1 MYSGMNPTEMRGSR
15 TAVFCGAYGG
25 EATDYSKFRANTD
38 NAGYLGLSAVNFMI
52 PARIA
57 FALDLRGPSTHVC
70 TACSSSFT
78 ALETAVHSIMRGS
91 CDAAIVTGSTVH
103 LNPQNHFDVLALQA
117 LSLDGRCKTFDESGK
132 SFRTRQ
138 SLSHTKMQY

>member
-1 MYSGMNPTEMRGSR
+1 MRGSR

-25 EATDYSKFRANTD
+25 EATDYSKFRGNTD
-38 NAGYLGLSAVNFMI
+38 NAGYLGISSTNFMI

-57 FALDLRGPSTHVC
+57 FALDLRGPSTHMC

-78 ALETAVHSIMRGS
+78 ALEMAVHSIMRGN

-103 LNPQNHFDVLALQA
+103 LNPTSHFDILALSA
-117 LSLDGRCKTFDESGK
+117 LSLDGRCKAFDESGE
-132 SFRTRQ
+132 SNDI
-138 SLSHTKMQY
+138 SNS